1 MTNIDINN
9 RMNNKSYL
17 TIKLTVKSLGFYL
30 FFLSGY
36 SFAEANTGAHSN
48 EIPSVILWQFFNL
61 GVLFLIIY
69 KYTKIPIKN
78 YFDQKQK
85 DYLSQAEK
93 SKAIYLEAEKEYH
106 DIKHRLEILQNSS
119 DESIARARLEA
130 MEMKKNIIKEAEES
144 AHKIGL
150 ETLLSIKIEA
160 QKAYQSVQ
168 KKLVLDS
175 IVLAKGLLT
184 KDIGAQDHLR
194 LQSDFNKN
202 IEATNP

>member
-1 MTNIDINN
+1 MNIEIKNKINDKIN
-9 RMNNKSYL
+9 L
-17 TIKLTVKSLGFYL
+17 TIKSLAFYL
-30 FFLSGY
+30 FFLGGH
-36 SFAEANTGAHSN
+36 SFAEANSGAHSN
-48 EIPSVILWQFFNL
+48 EIPSVIVWQFFNL

-69 KYTKIPIKN
+69 KYTKLPIKN
-78 YFDQKQK
+78 YFNQKQK

-106 DIKHRLEILQNSS
+106 DIKHRLESLQSSS
-119 DESIARARLEA
+119 DESIARARQEA

-150 ETLLSIKIEA
+150 EALLSIKIEV

-168 KKLVLDS
+168 KSLVMDS

-202 IEATNP
+202 IEATIP